1 MTAVITSFKDKGLVL
16 NCVESVLNCG
26 YPELEIIV
34 VDCLSTS
41 LPEILTRKFGSKVK
55 VIQFNRDVGVAEQR
69 NLGLKNSCENGKYVL
84 FLDNDTELAKGAVD
98 RLVEVAEKNP
108 SDSIFQP
115 RIASLHD
122 RNKTLEIGLFSN
134 LFGVPKPVRKVG
146 AEPFFASGCGML
158 VRKNLFNAVGGFDP
172 ILHFGAEELD
182 LTWRARLFGYTIK
195 PVPEAIIYHK
205 MEGTMMRLSA
215 QRLYFGLRN
224 TIRMLLKNY
233 GFPLNFFVTFSF
245 PLMVM
250 VEGFIMCFV
259 SHFSIRFKRNIA
271 SLAIT
276 QNRTP
281 RLMIMFILAL
291 GWNLKKLKDTI
302 REHRRIQK
310 FRVISD
316 GEILRKMKK
325 NDLLFVSASYQHVF
339 KEKRSL

>member
-1 MTAVITSFKDKGLVL
+1 M
-16 NCVESVLNCG
+16 
-26 YPELEIIV
+26 
-34 VDCLSTS
+34 DCLSTS

-55 VIQFNRDVGVAEQR
+55 VIQLNRDVGVAEQR
-69 NLGLKNSCENGKYVL
+69 NLGFRNSCEDGKYVL
-84 FLDNDTELAKGAVD
+84 FLDNDIELAKGAVD
-98 RLVEVAEKNP
+98 KLVEVAEKNP
-108 SDSIFQP
+108 SHSIFQP
-115 RIASLHD
+115 RIASLRD
-122 RNKTLEIGLFSN
+122 RDKILEIGLFSN

-146 AEPFFASGCGML
+146 VEPFFASGCGML
-158 VRKNLFNAVGGFDP
+158 VRKNLLNVVGGFDP

-195 PVPEAIIYHK
+195 PVPEAVIYHR
-205 MEGTMMRLSA
+205 MEGTRMRLSA

-276 QNRTP
+276 QNRTS
-281 RLMIMFILAL
+281 RLMIMFIFAL
-291 GWNLKKLKDTI
+291 SWNLKRLKDTI
-302 REHRRIQK
+302 REHRKIQK

-316 GEILRKMKK
+316 REILKKMKK
-325 NDLLFVSASYQHVF
+325 NDLLFVSATYEHAS
-339 KEKRSL
+339 KEKGSL